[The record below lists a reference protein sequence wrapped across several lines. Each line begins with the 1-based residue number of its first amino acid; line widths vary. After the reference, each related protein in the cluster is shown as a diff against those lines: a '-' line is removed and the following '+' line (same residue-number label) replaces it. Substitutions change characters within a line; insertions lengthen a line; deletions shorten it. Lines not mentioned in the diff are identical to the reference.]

1 MPRTPT
7 TAPSDEQLACQA
19 QEGCADSFD
28 QLMRRFQ
35 TPVLQFLRRRG
46 ASSDA
51 EDLLQET
58 FVRAY
63 TNLHR
68 YRRKWRF
75 ATWLFTIARRVSIN
89 HGRRVRPVADCEAL
103 RSVESGAPGPLEAM
117 VAEED
122 CRSLWSMAAT
132 ALSQEEMTAVWLYY
146 VEEMPTREIAAVLER
161 SRVSVKTMLF
171 RSRRKLKPLL
181 QDFWADV
188 APRRSVA
195 SSEPEHKYKHEAC
208 PTMEVPHV

>member
-1 MPRTPT
+1 MPHTPT
-7 TAPSDEQLACQA
+7 TAPSDEQLACRA
-19 QEGCADSFD
+19 QKGCASSFE
-28 QLMRRFQ
+28 QLMHRFQ
-35 TPVLQFLRRRG
+35 APMLQFLRHRG

-68 YRRKWRF
+68 YRRRWRF

-122 CRSLWSMAAT
+122 RRSLWSMAAT
-132 ALSQEEMTAVWLYY
+132 VLSQEEMTAVWLYY

-171 RSRRKLKPLL
+171 RSRRKLRPLL
-181 QDFWADV
+181 QDFWADI

-195 SSEPEHKYKHEAC
+195 SPEHEHKHEAC
-208 PTMEVPHV
+208 PTVEVPHV